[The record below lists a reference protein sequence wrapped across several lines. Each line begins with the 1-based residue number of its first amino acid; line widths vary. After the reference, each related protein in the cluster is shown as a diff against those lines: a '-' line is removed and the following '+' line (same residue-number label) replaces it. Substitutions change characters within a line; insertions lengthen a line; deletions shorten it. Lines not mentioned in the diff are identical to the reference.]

1 MNKQNLLVILGIVF
15 GLYFVLRMTF
25 NFLDIPFYKY
35 GIFLYWMISIAILA
49 VVLPQKTGQLFS

>member
-1 MNKQNLLVILGIVF
+1 MDKNNILLILVIVL

-35 GIFLYWMISIAILA
+35 GIFLYWMVSIGILA
-49 VVLPQKTGQLFS
+49 VVLPQKTGLLFS